1 MTEEKKRGIFVRES
15 TGLVRAAT
23 PTSAFIF
30 NLFWTR
36 FGFVLCYVFL
46 WAPIVA
52 PGANLGLGLAFSTLL
67 MIPITFVYALFAA
80 IMPQSGGDYHYVSRS
95 LHPALGFMVSWS
107 WSIWLAF
114 WASWGAFAFTSYG
127 LGPIIGTWGAIT
139 ENQGLVD
146 LGVKLGALGET
157 TTWTYIIGAIILVI
171 FALLAIA
178 GTRWYL
184 NLQKIAFIILLI
196 GLVTTIGLLVT
207 NSQEDFQMRFNMAF
221 YWQAGP
227 AYTYTPLIELMRQ
240 SGLEVNP
247 AFSWKSF
254 FLLVPLGFTF
264 IPYCI
269 GSTFIAGEI
278 KDIKKAQLYGGPIAT
293 IFVGLISVILAL
305 LYVNTLGTEFYY
317 AIGHAWHFQ
326 RGYGFI
332 GYRIKVLPYF
342 PTLIGVLTDNIF
354 MFLIISVWFIVWGV
368 WFVPQNIMLVSRN
381 MLAWSFDRIA
391 PENLSRVNE
400 RTRTPILN
408 VILVLI
414 VAELFL
420 IVFHKTSW
428 ITMVSSVFALCLIIL
443 LVGISAIVFPYRRKE
458 MFKGSVLAQNKIAGP
473 MLMLTGILTVAVT
486 ILCSYYYLT
495 VDELAA
501 NSIES
506 LLMIAVIFISGLFLY
521 FAARKYRR
529 RQGIDI
535 DLAFRE
541 IAPE

>member
-23 PTSAFIF
+23 PASAFMF

-52 PGANLGLGLAFSTLL
+52 PGANLGQGLAFSTLL
-67 MIPITFVYALFAA
+67 MIPITLVYALFAA

-95 LHPALGFMVSWS
+95 LHPALGFMVSWG

-114 WASWGAFAFTSYG
+114 WACWGAFAFTSYG

-196 GLVTTIGLLVT
+196 GLVTTIGLLAT

-240 SGLEVNP
+240 AGLEVNP

-293 IFVGLISVILAL
+293 VFVGLISMILAL
-305 LYVNTLGTEFYY
+305 LYVSTLGTEFYY

-342 PTLIGVLTDNIF
+342 PTLVGVLTDNSF
-354 MFLIISVWFIVWGV
+354 VFLIISAWFIVWGV

-391 PENLSRVNE
+391 PEKLSRVNE
-400 RTRTPILN
+400 RTRTPIFN

-443 LVGISAIVFPYRRKE
+443 LVGISAIVFPYRRKK
-458 MFKGSVLAQNKIAGP
+458 MFKESVLAQNKIAGP
-473 MLMLTGILTVAVT
+473 ILMLTGIWTVAVT

-501 NSIES
+501 NSKES

>member
-23 PTSAFIF
+23 PASAFMF

-52 PGANLGLGLAFSTLL
+52 PGANLGQGLAFSTLL

-95 LHPALGFMVSWS
+95 LHPALGFMVSWG

-114 WASWGAFAFTSYG
+114 WACWGAFAFTSYG

-196 GLVTTIGLLVT
+196 GLVTTIGLLAI

-227 AYTYTPLIELMRQ
+227 AYTYNPLIELMRQ
-240 SGLEVNP
+240 AGLEVNP
-247 AFSWKSF
+247 VFSWKSF

-293 IFVGLISVILAL
+293 VFVGLISMILAL

-317 AIGHAWHFQ
+317 AIGHAWHFK
-326 RGYGFI
+326 REYGFI

-342 PTLIGVLTDNIF
+342 PTLVGVLTDNSF
-354 MFLIISVWFIVWGV
+354 VFLIISVWFIVWGV

-391 PENLSRVNE
+391 PEKLSRVNE
-400 RTRTPILN
+400 RTRTPIFN

-458 MFKGSVLAQNKIAGP
+458 MFKESVLAQNKIAGP
-473 MLMLTGILTVAVT
+473 MLMLTGIWTVAVT